1 MAVKKVF
8 LRTAYNYDM
17 DEVSTETG
25 LCCEDPTL
33 TQQQFAKE
41 CDINTIVEAYG
52 LNGELPQ
59 TLRAPEYGDYS
70 EITDYASA
78 LAAVKNAESNFM
90 LLPAKLRAR
99 FENDP
104 QQFLRFVHDDA
115 NYQEARDL
123 GLLEVVEN
131 SVPVKVPGQPVNADA
146 PVEAP
151 KAS

>member
-1 MAVKKVF
+1 MLREVF

-17 DEVSTETG
+17 DKVSDETG
-25 LCCEDPTL
+25 LKCEDPSL
-33 TQQQFAKE
+33 AQQQFTKE

-59 TLRAPEYGDYS
+59 VLRAPEYGDYS
-70 EITDYASA
+70 EVKDFASA
-78 LAAVKNAESNFM
+78 MNAVRAAEANFM

-104 QQFLRFVHDDA
+104 QQFLSFVQDDG

-123 GLLEVVEN
+123 GLLEVIEN
-131 SVPVKVPGQPVNADA
+131 SPPVKVEGLPVNQDA
-146 PVEAP
+146 PKTA
-151 KAS
+151 